1 MKRDYDVCICQVEYK
16 LGDLVYILNMVN
28 CKGKSKKLEF
38 LWKGLGVV
46 LVKIILYVYKV
57 QFEKMIIVINYD

>member
-28 CKGKSKKLEF
+28 WKGKSKKLEF